1 MERRLSISWLGFW
14 HCSNQIT
21 QRIAGQ
27 SWLLLLSETEF
38 YWIVKLLNHR
48 CGCNCNCHCFCCL
61 SCQLPLLLLLF
72 ANFQILFLQLRI
84 RPGCLDP
91 PTPLLG
97 AQRTLGR
104 FFHFMSHVISHDVG
118 SRHTAGQA
126 DAAVLADFGCH
137 SLHSI
142 LEPGVLQLAT
152 CDLQLAT
159 CDLRLATL
167 DSQTVEAACLC
178 CLPLKLP
185 IQVGQVQSRKCELPA
200 SPGGP
205 AAIYVVLWANCS
217 VIRPISR

>member
-1 MERRLSISWLGFW
+1 LWPALKILV
-14 HCSNQIT
+14 N
-21 QRIAGQ
+21 
-27 SWLLLLSETEF
+27 
-38 YWIVKLLNHR
+38 K
-48 CGCNCNCHCFCCL
+48 
-61 SCQLPLLLLLF
+61 LF

-152 CDLQLAT
+152 CDLRLAT
-159 CDLRLATL
+159 CDWRLLTL
-167 DSQTVEAACLC
+167 NSRLSNCRSR
-178 CLPLKLP
+178 LPLLFAVEVAIP
-185 IQVGQVQSRKCELPA
+185 SW
-200 SPGGP
+200 PGTI
-205 AAIYVVLWANCS
+205 AEV
-217 VIRPISR
+217 